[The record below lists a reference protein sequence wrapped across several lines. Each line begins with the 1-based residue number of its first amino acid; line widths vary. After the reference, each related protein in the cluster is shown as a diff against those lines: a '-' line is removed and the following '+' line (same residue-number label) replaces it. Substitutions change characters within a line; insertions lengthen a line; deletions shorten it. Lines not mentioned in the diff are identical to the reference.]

1 MHFIASALVFAFT
14 AAVAA
19 GPVEKRG
26 ISQSLMDSFTHYV
39 QFASGAYQLAC
50 PAAPLG
56 TTLITQFNDD
66 ATNTQGYVARDD
78 GRKEIVVAYRGSI
91 QLQDF
96 VTDADFIMVDYVSPG
111 VSGTSGVQAHQGFL
125 AAINSVV
132 STVLKAVSKQ
142 LAAHP
147 TYTLISTGHSL
158 GAALASLGGVSLAA
172 NFPGVPLTLYTFGQP
187 RTGNPAY
194 AALAE
199 KLVGVDNIFR
209 TVETYDGV
217 PTIPPISFGYE
228 HHATQYWVFQDRNTD
243 PGNVKRCAGREDP
256 TCSDLIPSSGIND
269 AHLRYFGQVILLNQS
284 SAFESKSWCQLHD

>member
-1 MHFIASALVFAFT
+1 MFPMHFIASALVFAFT
-14 AAVAA
+14 VAVSAR
-19 GPVEKRG
+19 PVEKRG
-26 ISQSLMDSFTHYV
+26 ISQSLMNNFTRYV

-50 PAAPLG
+50 PAPLDF
-56 TTLITQFNDD
+56 LSFVLLQFNDD

-78 GRKEIVVAYRGSI
+78 DRKEIIVAYRGSI

-96 VTDADFIMVDYVSPG
+96 VTDLDFILVDYVSPG

-125 AAINSVV
+125 AAINSVT
-132 STVLKAVSKQ
+132 STVLTTVSEQ

-172 NFPGVPLTLYTFGQP
+172 NFPGVPLTVYTFGQP

-217 PTIPPISFGYE
+217 PTIPPISWGYE
-228 HHATQYWVFQDRNTD
+228 HHATQYWVFQDPNTD
-243 PGNVKRCAGREDP
+243 PANVKQCAGREDP
-256 TCSDLIPSSGIND
+256 TCSDSIPSSGIND
-269 AHLRYFGQVILLNQS
+269 AHLRYFGQLIALNPIV
-284 SAFESKSWCQLHD
+284 CI